1 MTLLACCCLRAERT
15 AATAGQ
21 TKRVN
26 KLVTAHGDDQ
36 QHAPELT
43 AAIQDQC
50 QQADGFILAVDGA
63 LMDSD
68 GA

>member
-1 MTLLACCCLRAERT
+1 MTQLVSCRLRAERT
-15 AATAGQ
+15 AAAADQ

-26 KLVTAHGDDQ
+26 KLVTSHVDDV

-50 QQADGFILAVDGA
+50 QQADGFVLAVDGTM
-63 LMDSD
+63 MDSD